1 MTKYSVSC
9 FSPPADLSL
18 EKGDKVRVKGR
29 MRANRILAES
39 VENLTK
45 SGPICH
51 CGGPPRAAILPK
63 RVEKIGI
70 VRSITVT
77 ASGKAFEMEA
87 P

>member
-9 FSPPADLSL
+9 FSPPTDLTI
-18 EKGDKVRVKGR
+18 KQGDKVKVKGW

-39 VENLTK
+39 IENLTK

-51 CGGPPRAAILPK
+51 CGGPPKVAIFPK

-70 VRSITVT
+70 VRSKTVR
-77 ASGKAFEMEA
+77 ASGIVLEIET